1 MCVVSQE
8 GAGPPA
14 RRSTIAALQTY
25 FPTPDEEWQ
34 LLPQKEVAATAAAAS
49 ILATRTFANLPI
61 ELGQAILKH
70 DDDAALLVCKR
81 T

>member
-1 MCVVSQE
+1 MSQE
-8 GAGPPA
+8 GARPPA

-34 LLPQKEVAATAAAAS
+34 SLPQKEVAATAAAAS

-70 DDDAALLVCKR
+70 DDDAALLVCKW

>member
-1 MCVVSQE
+1 MG
-8 GAGPPA
+8 GAPPA

-70 DDDAALLVCKR
+70 DDDAALLVCKW

>member
-8 GAGPPA
+8 RAGPPA
-14 RRSTIAALQTY
+14 WRSTIAALQTY

-34 LLPQKEVAATAAAAS
+34 PLPQKEVAATAAAAS
-49 ILATRTFANLPI
+49 ILATRIFANLPM
-61 ELGQAILKH
+61 ERAILKH
-70 DDDAALLVCKR
+70 EDDAALLMCKW

>member
-34 LLPQKEVAATAAAAS
+34 PLPQKEVAATAAAAS

-61 ELGQAILKH
+61 ALGRAILKH
-70 DDDAALLVCKR
+70 DDDAALLVCKW

>member
-8 GAGPPA
+8 EAGPPA

-70 DDDAALLVCKR
+70 DDDAALLVCKW

>member
-1 MCVVSQE
+1 MSQE

>member
-1 MCVVSQE
+1 MSQE
-8 GAGPPA
+8 GARPPA

-49 ILATRTFANLPI
+49 VLATRTFANLPI
-61 ELGQAILKH
+61 ELGRAILKH
-70 DDDAALLVCKR
+70 DDDAALLVCKWA
-81 T
+81 

>member
-1 MCVVSQE
+1 MSQE
-8 GAGPPA
+8 GARPPA

-70 DDDAALLVCKR
+70 DDDAALLVCKW

>member
-61 ELGQAILKH
+61 ELGRAILKH

>member
-1 MCVVSQE
+1 MSQE
-8 GAGPPA
+8 GARPPA

-34 LLPQKEVAATAAAAS
+34 SLPQKEVAATAAAAS

-61 ELGQAILKH
+61 ELGRAILKH
-70 DDDAALLVCKR
+70 DDDAALLVCKW

>member
-8 GAGPPA
+8 RAGPPA
-14 RRSTIAALQTY
+14 WRSTIAALQTY

-70 DDDAALLVCKR
+70 DDDAALLVCKW

>member
-1 MCVVSQE
+1 MSQE

-25 FPTPDEEWQ
+25 FSTPDEEWQ

-70 DDDAALLVCKR
+70 DDDAALLVCKW

>member
-1 MCVVSQE
+1 MSQE
-8 GAGPPA
+8 GARPPA

-34 LLPQKEVAATAAAAS
+34 PLPQKEVAATAAAAS

-70 DDDAALLVCKR
+70 DDDAALLECKWA
-81 T
+81 

>member
-1 MCVVSQE
+1 MSQE

-70 DDDAALLVCKR
+70 DDDAALLVCKL

>member
-1 MCVVSQE
+1 MSQE
-8 GAGPPA
+8 GARPPA

-70 DDDAALLVCKR
+70 DDDAALLVCKWA
-81 T
+81 

>member
-8 GAGPPA
+8 EAGPPA

-34 LLPQKEVAATAAAAS
+34 PLPQKEVAATAAAAS

-70 DDDAALLVCKR
+70 DDDAALLVCNR

>member
-1 MCVVSQE
+1 MSQE

-70 DDDAALLVCKR
+70 DDDASLLVCKW

>member
-1 MCVVSQE
+1 MSQE

-61 ELGQAILKH
+61 ELGRAILKH
-70 DDDAALLVCKR
+70 DDDAALLVCKW

>member
-8 GAGPPA
+8 RAGPPA
-14 RRSTIAALQTY
+14 WRSTIAALQTY

-49 ILATRTFANLPI
+49 ILATRIFANLPM
-61 ELGQAILKH
+61 ERAILKH
-70 DDDAALLVCKR
+70 EDDAALLMCKW

>member
-61 ELGQAILKH
+61 ELGRAILKH
-70 DDDAALLVCKR
+70 DDDAALLVCK
-81 T
+81 